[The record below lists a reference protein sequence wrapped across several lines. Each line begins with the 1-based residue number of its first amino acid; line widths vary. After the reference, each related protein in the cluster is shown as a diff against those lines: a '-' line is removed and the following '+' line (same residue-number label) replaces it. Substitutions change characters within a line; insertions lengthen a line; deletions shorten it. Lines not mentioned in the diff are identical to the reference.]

1 MSRVAPCCVACSVLP
16 ARSVADTG
24 LALGGSWRSSKAP
37 GSTLGRA
44 GAGQGQGVVRAWL
57 GSEWAAALQARGAA
71 LVRQQVPTAL
81 ALADAQL
88 AALAAQHNLTH
99 VRGRPPRAPA
109 GPRAACLRPCP
120 MRQVGFVVIP
130 TLLLALPA
138 RAARRAAPAAIGCG
152 PARPSRARQPVL
164 ARRTGERG
172 ARVGP
177 PCLPQALPAQAR
189 AIRGARAACARWPR
203 RGDGA
208 RARTQHARALQAL
221 ADMRLLY
228 ASFAPASCSA
238 DERQALAI
246 ARAKARLLCFPMHSL
261 AYEAPAHVED

>member
-130 TLLLALPA
+130 TLLPALPA

-189 AIRGARAACARWPR
+189 AIRGRARRMRPLAPPGRRGAGPHSARARAAGAGGHAAALRQLR
-203 RGDGA
+203 AGELQRGRAAGPGD
-208 RARTQHARALQAL
+208 RARQGTLVVLSHALPGL
-221 ADMRLLY
+221 
-228 ASFAPASCSA
+228 
-238 DERQALAI
+238 
-246 ARAKARLLCFPMHSL
+246 
-261 AYEAPAHVED
+261 